1 MDIIIKRAVLHIL
14 DFQSNMTVT
23 SNQWLDLSDPV
34 VLEFV
39 SKHAANSMSDAGR
52 HRGTFQENS
61 RFSQM
66 LRQYLS
72 GAMDLLTLSSHV
84 ATMIYDQIVQSDSLD
99 STDVMMLELERGEE
113 QYLGLLC
120 FQNKMGYT
128 HQVFSGEDGVRNE
141 IMRHYSIL
149 PNPNQKLS
157 SYAFVQLSDLT
168 VTFSDKKR
176 TINGEQVF
184 ALPEKVLQC
193 TWQHSSRET
202 VKMVNK
208 IATKVAEEH
217 GSNSTIAVS
226 RSKSFIAQ
234 NAETSDVLS
243 PVDMGREVFAES
255 SVMQNEFRIQLQ
267 EAGLDKP
274 IHVDRPYAQKT
285 GRNHKIK
292 TDTGI
297 EITIPV
303 DYFNNEH
310 YVEFINNPDG
320 TLSIA
325 LKNIVKITNR
335 Q

>member
-52 HRGTFQENS
+52 HRGIFQENS
-61 RFSQM
+61 HFSQM
-66 LRQYLS
+66 LHQYLS
-72 GAMDLLTLSSHV
+72 GTMDLLTLSSHV
-84 ATMIYDQIVQSDSLD
+84 STMIYDQIIQSDSLD
-99 STDVMMLELERGEE
+99 STDVMMVELERAEE

-157 SYAFVQLSDLT
+157 SYAFVRLSDLT

-274 IHVDRPYAQKT
+274 VHVDRPYAQKT
-285 GRNHKIK
+285 GKNHKIK

-303 DYFNNEH
+303 DYFNNER

-325 LKNIVKITNR
+325 LKNIAKITNR

>member
-1 MDIIIKRAVLHIL
+1 MDIVIKRAILHIL
-14 DFQSNMTVT
+14 DFQSNMTVI
-23 SNQWLDLSDPV
+23 SNQWLDLSDPAMLDFV
-34 VLEFV
+34 V
-39 SKHAANSMSDAGR
+39 KHVENSMKDSGR
-52 HRGTFQENS
+52 HRGEFQPQS

-66 LRQYLS
+66 VHQYLNNEL
-72 GAMDLLTLSSHV
+72 DLISLSSTA
-84 ATMIYDQIVQSDSLD
+84 ATMLHDEIIQSDSLD
-99 STDVMMLELERGEE
+99 SVDVMMVEFSRSEE

-120 FQNKMGYT
+120 FNNKMGYV

-149 PNPNQKLS
+149 PNTSQKLGS
-157 SYAFVQLSDLT
+157 FAFVKLSDLK
-168 VTFSDKKR
+168 VTFLDKKR

-193 TWQHSSRET
+193 TWQRSSRET

-217 GSNSTIAVS
+217 GTNSTMAVS
-226 RSKSFIAQ
+226 RAKSYIAG
-234 NAETSDVLS
+234 NAETSDLLS
-243 PVDMGREVFAES
+243 PMDMGREVFAES
-255 SVMQNEFRIQLQ
+255 SVMQNEFRVQLQ

-274 IHVDRPYAQKT
+274 MPVDRPYAHKV
-285 GRNHKIK
+285 GKSHKIK

-303 DYFNNEH
+303 DYFDNER

-325 LKNIVKITNR
+325 LKNIAKITNR

>member
-274 IHVDRPYAQKT
+274 VHVDRPYAQKT

>member
-39 SKHAANSMSDAGR
+39 SKHAANSMSDVGR

-99 STDVMMLELERGEE
+99 STDMMMLELERGEE

-157 SYAFVQLSDLT
+157 SYAFVRLSDLT

-274 IHVDRPYAQKT
+274 VHVDRPYAQKT

>member
-1 MDIIIKRAVLHIL
+1 
-14 DFQSNMTVT
+14 
-23 SNQWLDLSDPV
+23 
-34 VLEFV
+34 
-39 SKHAANSMSDAGR
+39 
-52 HRGTFQENS
+52 
-61 RFSQM
+61 
-66 LRQYLS
+66 
-72 GAMDLLTLSSHV
+72 
-84 ATMIYDQIVQSDSLD
+84 
-99 STDVMMLELERGEE
+99 
-113 QYLGLLC
+113 
-120 FQNKMGYT
+120 
-128 HQVFSGEDGVRNE
+128 
-141 IMRHYSIL
+141 
-149 PNPNQKLS
+149 
-157 SYAFVQLSDLT
+157 
-168 VTFSDKKR
+168 
-176 TINGEQVF
+176 
-184 ALPEKVLQC
+184 
-193 TWQHSSRET
+193 
-202 VKMVNK
+202 MVNK

-274 IHVDRPYAQKT
+274 VHVDRPYAQKT